1 MAVKINSL
9 RENEIRDIGD
19 AFADFEYAES
29 EYGMGYLGKS
39 RQAIS
44 DYICA
49 YVRMAIRERV
59 LYSTSD
65 KHEACLL

>member
-29 EYGMGYLGKS
+29 EYGMG
-39 RQAIS
+39 
-44 DYICA
+44 
-49 YVRMAIRERV
+49 
-59 LYSTSD
+59 
-65 KHEACLL
+65 

>member
-1 MAVKINSL
+1 MSVKINSL
-9 RENEIRDIGD
+9 REDEIRDIGD

-29 EYGMGYLGKS
+29 EFGMGYLGKS

-49 YVRMAIRERV
+49 YTRMAISERTPKMMNR
-59 LYSTSD
+59 Y
-65 KHEACLL
+65 

>member
-9 RENEIRDIGD
+9 KENEIRDIGD

-29 EYGMGYLGKS
+29 EFGMGYLGKD

-44 DYICA
+44 DYMCA
-49 YVRMAIRERV
+49 YVRMALKERV
-59 LYSTSD
+59 MYSTSED
-65 KHEACLL
+65 HEA